1 MKFTIFALAGALAS
15 ANAHKQLRKV
25 HRKLDGENARDE
37 LDGSAQISFA
47 KCIEVTVQP
56 DDDEDIQYAIQSGY
70 AKPVKS
76 FAAFYTNVYAND
88 NEMMM
93 VGLGDYVAAKV
104 KSSAMKTQQMCE
116 SCREFEETC
125 NPEEEEVEVSVNTP
139 HQHTCALYCMKIIFR
154 LSSPILKVHMLCSH
168 KC

>member
-1 MKFTIFALAGALAS
+1 MKFTIIALAGALAS
-15 ANAHKQLRKV
+15 ANAHKLRSNA
-25 HRKLDGENARDE
+25 RQLDGGNYNGNYRQE

-56 DDDEDIQYAIQSGY
+56 DDDEDMQYAIQSGT

-93 VGLGDYVAAKV
+93 VGLGDYVSAKI
-104 KSSAMKTQQMCE
+104 KSSAMKTKEMCE
-116 SCREFEETC
+116 TCREFEETC
-125 NPEEEEVEVSVNTP
+125 NVEQEEAEVSE
-139 HQHTCALYCMKIIFR
+139 HTRSVYCMKIIGP
-154 LSSPILKVHMLCSH
+154 L
-168 KC
+168 